1 MSEQGDVYTSI
12 VDQLD
17 WAMVVVTARADDDG
31 ELGGCLVG
39 FHSQCSI
46 DPPRHLVCVSKLNH
60 TWSVAQRSSE
70 LAVHV
75 LGADQIA
82 LARDFGEVTD
92 DEAPGDKWGTVTV
105 DDRFG
110 PPILLDA
117 VAWFA
122 GPVVASLDAGD
133 HVALVVEP
141 TRGSVRDDPIT
152 QLGFQATQDFQ
163 PGHPAD

>member
-1 MSEQGDVYTSI
+1 MTERSATYDRI

-39 FHSQCSI
+39 FHTQCSI

-60 TWSVAQRSSE
+60 TWSVAQRASE

-75 LGADQIA
+75 LGADQIS
-82 LARDFGEVTD
+82 LAREFGEVSD
-92 DEAPGDKWGTVTV
+92 DESPGDKWGAVTV
-105 DDRFG
+105 DDRDG
-110 PPILLDA
+110 PPLLLDA

-122 GPVVASLDAGD
+122 GPVVASVDAGD
-133 HVALVVEP
+133 HVALVVAP
-141 TRGSVRDDPIT
+141 TRGSIGDDPIT
-152 QLGFQATQDFQ
+152 QLGFQATRDFH
-163 PGHPAD
+163 PGHPA